1 MDSPVPIDGVP
12 GNNYYPSFELTVMAP
27 KKVAPQVKK
36 AKKAKSTNITKPSK
50 RGTSEIQYDA
60 MAYARCLLYPFNAP
74 PCHIPDPDV
83 QPSAPISSHYTVTQS
98 FSADS
103 GTSTSHALGVVLY
116 PYPQGSVSFLTET
129 IAGTGVITDLNTA
142 GTSRVLNSAAPNS
155 ASFGNYGYRVRLSG
169 AGVRVIY
176 EGTELNRA
184 GRIFGGNLPIVF
196 AAGGVVGGTQL
207 SALYP
212 LFQTPTTSTSAVRQ
226 SLADVF
232 EIRNPSDKVV
242 EFHWKPSA
250 VPHYQTEGN
259 NSVST
264 TTAGAVVA
272 QSIFAT
278 TSGGQGAELGQNAL
292 IVIIDGDV
300 TPAATANTNVY
311 TFEVVWHWEV
321 VPDDIQAVAFDLSPS
336 HSHASS
342 LDMAFNAM
350 SAAPVGRALSGA
362 AANYD
367 STGISSG
374 PVTMGWGPQSGFQSG
389 RRNRQ

>member
-12 GNNYYPSFELTVMAP
+12 GNNYYPSIELTVMAP
-27 KKVAPQVKK
+27 KKVAPQMKK
-36 AKKAKSTNITKPSK
+36 AKKAKSNNVTKSTK

-83 QPSAPISSHYTVTQS
+83 QPSAPISSHYTVSQS
-98 FSADS
+98 FTANS
-103 GTSTSHALGVVLY
+103 GTSTSHCLGVVLY
-116 PYPQGSVSFLTET
+116 PYPQGSINFLVET
-129 IAGTGVITDLNTA
+129 IAGTGVLTDLNAA
-142 GTSRVLNSAAPNS
+142 GTGRILNSSAPNS
-155 ASFGNYGYRVRLSG
+155 ASFGNAGYRVRLAG
-169 AGVRVIY
+169 AAVRVIY

-184 GRIFGGNLPIVF
+184 GRIFGGNLPIAF
-196 AAGGVVGGTQL
+196 AASGLTGGNQL
-207 SALYP
+207 SALSP
-212 LFQTPTTSTSAVRQ
+212 LNNTFTASTSSVRQ
-226 SLADVF
+226 ALADVF
-232 EIRNPSDKVV
+232 EIRNPSDKVL

-250 VPHYQTEGN
+250 VPRYQTEGN

-264 TTAGAVVA
+264 TVSGAIVP

-278 TSGGQGAELGQNAL
+278 TAGGQGAELGQNAL

-300 TPAATANTNVY
+300 TPAATATSNVY
-311 TFEVVWHWEV
+311 TWEVVWHWEV

-336 HSHASS
+336 HSHAAS

-362 AANYD
+362 AVNYD
-367 STGISSG
+367 ATGVSSG
-374 PVTMGWGPQSGFQSG
+374 PVTAGWGPQSGFQSG